1 MLPFTPEQFVAV
13 FANYNAAIWPAQ
25 VVAYLLGSFAVLSL
39 LFHQGLWSD
48 RAIAAILALIWAW
61 TGFAYHLLF
70 FATINKAAYAFFLLF
85 VVQAAAL
92 AYAGI
97 YRRID
102 FGLLPGAATWVG
114 TAFVFYAAVAYPS
127 IGMAAGHP
135 AVELPMFGIT
145 PCPVTMFTFG
155 ILLMTLRRPPIVLLV
170 IPALWS
176 IIGGSAA
183 FLLHVPQDWPLL
195 FSSAI
200 AVPLILAQKLKAG
213 PNSASQIELFK
224 L

>member
-102 FGLLPGAATWVG
+102 FGLPPGAAKWVG
-114 TAFVFYAAVAYPS
+114 TLFVFYAAVAYPL
-127 IGMAAGHP
+127 IGMAAGHR
-135 AVELPMFGIT
+135 AAELPMFGIT